1 MKEKEKNVY
10 TILLVLAFFIG
21 IRMCRYIIPFHNVPL
36 QIFQS
41 TKMVIGSY
49 VIYCVLF
56 LLFVKSLMQQNKIL
70 SENQLTYY
78 VLFISLFQFSF
89 YLNEN
94 YAGSMDV
101 YGWIFFWMAYIISE
115 QYQKPFIGLIFAAL
129 SILFCPMMVFLDG
142 AVMSVIYLHRFSFLI
157 IFI

>member
-56 LLFVKSLMQQNKIL
+56 LLFVKSLMQQNKI
-70 SENQLTYY
+70 
-78 VLFISLFQFSF
+78 FRI
-89 YLNEN
+89 
-94 YAGSMDV
+94 A
-101 YGWIFFWMAYIISE
+101 I
-115 QYQKPFIGLIFAAL
+115 
-129 SILFCPMMVFLDG
+129 
-142 AVMSVIYLHRFSFLI
+142 
-157 IFI
+157 